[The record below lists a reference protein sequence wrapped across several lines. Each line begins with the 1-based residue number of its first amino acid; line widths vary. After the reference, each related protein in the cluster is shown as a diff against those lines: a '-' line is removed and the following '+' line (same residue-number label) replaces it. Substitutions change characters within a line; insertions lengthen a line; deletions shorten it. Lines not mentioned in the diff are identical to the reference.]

1 MEEILVINEKPQVK
15 KLTALKVISIIFF
28 VATFVLLLIGLI
40 DSLGNEGNSLTLGMA
55 LYFIFFVL
63 VFGLIGNVL
72 ALIPAV
78 IGLIYTAKKSKQA
91 DVKNQLIFYI
101 VITALPIISELA
113 FIIICQ
119 IIL

>member
-1 MEEILVINEKPQVK
+1 MEEALVINETPQVR
-15 KLTALKVISIIFF
+15 KLTALKVVSIILF
-28 VATFVLLLIGLI
+28 VATLAFLLIGLV
-40 DSLGNEGNSLTLGMA
+40 DALGNEGNAYKLGIA

-72 ALIPAV
+72 ALIPAL
-78 IGLIYTAKKSKQA
+78 IGLIYTAKKAKQA
-91 DVKNQLIFYI
+91 NVKKQLVFYI
-101 VITALPIISELA
+101 IITALPIISELA